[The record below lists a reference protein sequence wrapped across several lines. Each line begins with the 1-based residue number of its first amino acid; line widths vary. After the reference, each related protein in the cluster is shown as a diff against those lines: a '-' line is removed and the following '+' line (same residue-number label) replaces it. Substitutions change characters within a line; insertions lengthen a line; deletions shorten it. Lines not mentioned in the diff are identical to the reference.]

1 MAIVNG
7 TYLRVLVGGSVIN
20 CETDSTFSS
29 SVELDRTICK
39 DSPDSTAVPG
49 TLTWNISGSALLEG
63 NPSNGFIDLLT
74 SHQAKD
80 LVAVQYRQND
90 PDAGGTFTISGNGY
104 ITEISASGA
113 TEESATFDFTI
124 EGSGDYSF

>member
-7 TYLRVLVGGSVIN
+7 TYLRVLVGGAVIN

-80 LVAVQYRQND
+80 LVAVSYRQND
-90 PDAGGTFTISGNGY
+90 PDAGGTFTITGNGY